1 MLIVWRG
8 FGWLVPVIVIAALIL
23 TQLAVD
29 AVYGQGFYT
38 ANAWPKQAA
47 FIAAAV
53 LVGILGVFLNHMK
66 RGLLI
71 DEESGEVV
79 GKAPSHT
86 LFFIPVEYWAIV
98 VLALFFWP
106 LP

>member
-8 FGWLVPVIVIAALIL
+8 LGWLVPVLVIAALIL

-53 LVGILGVFLNHMK
+53 FVGLLGVFLNHMR

-71 DEESGEVV
+71 DEETGEVV

-86 LFFIPVEYWAIV
+86 LFFIPVEYWAVI